1 MRLVG
6 AAVLAAAIALGCV
19 LPPIVHFVSGP
30 LGPGIGA
37 FVAGL
42 NLRCDFNRAA
52 ALGAIEAVVFVV
64 GGSLIALAASTF
76 SPGLI
81 PSLNWLVAVAGGLVV
96 FLYVFWL
103 GTMGAWAGGA
113 MARRSEAE
121 REAR

>member
-1 MRLVG
+1 M
-6 AAVLAAAIALGCV
+6 LAAAVALACV

-52 ALGAIEAVVFVV
+52 ALGAVEAVVFVV
-64 GGSLIALAASTF
+64 AASIIAFAASIF
-76 SPGLI
+76 SPGLL
-81 PSLNWLVAVAGGLVV
+81 PSVNWIVTLVGGLVV

-113 MARRSEAE
+113 MARRSEVE
-121 REAR
+121 RGAR